1 MAGSNQ
7 HGGIIM
13 IKRHKRSVAA
23 GAVALFAI
31 AGGGAAVAATQ
42 STSPQAQSNAI
53 VADAAGQ
60 LGVTSTQLSGALKKA
75 LENQVDAAVTA
86 GQLSQAQA
94 TQLKAR
100 IEAGNVP
107 LLGLGP
113 AGGGGHGFGH
123 HGPGPGLD
131 AAATYLGV
139 TQSQL
144 MTQLQAGKS
153 LADVA
158 KASDKTVDGLVA
170 AMVADAK
177 QHIAADVAAG
187 RLTTA
192 QQTQILSD
200 LEQHIT
206 AMVNGT
212 MPQRPD
218 FNGPPPGAPQ
228 QSSSVGTAA

>member
-1 MAGSNQ
+1 
-7 HGGIIM
+7 M

-42 STSPQAQSNAI
+42 SNSPQAQSNAI

-60 LGVTSTQLSGALKKA
+60 LGVSSTQLSDALKKA

-86 GQLSQAQA
+86 GRLTQAQA
-94 TQLKAR
+94 TELKAH
-100 IEAGNVP
+100 IEAGDVP
-107 LLGLGP
+107 LVGLGP
-113 AGGGGHGFGH
+113 GGGPGGRHLH
-123 HGPGPGLD
+123 MAGPGLD

-139 TQSQL
+139 TESQL
-144 MTQLQAGKS
+144 QTQLQSGKS

-158 KASDKTVDGLVA
+158 KADGKTVDGLVA
-170 AMVADAK
+170 AMVADAR
-177 QHIAADVAAG
+177 QHIAADVKAG
-187 RLTTA
+187 RLTEA

-206 AMVNGT
+206 DMVNGT

-218 FNGPPPGAPQ
+218 FDGPPPGALQ
-228 QSSSVGTAA
+228 QSPSTGTAA

>member
-1 MAGSNQ
+1 
-7 HGGIIM
+7 M

-42 STSPQAQSNAI
+42 SNSPQAQSNAI

-60 LGVTSTQLSGALKKA
+60 LGVSSTQLSNALKQA
-75 LENQVDAAVTA
+75 LSNQVDAAVTA
-86 GQLSQAQA
+86 GQLTQAQA
-94 TQLKAR
+94 NELKAR
-100 IEAGNVP
+100 IAAGDVP
-107 LLGLGP
+107 LVGLGP
-113 AGGGGHGFGH
+113 GGLHVH
-123 HGPGPGLD
+123 MAGPGLD
-131 AAATYLGV
+131 AAATYLGL
-139 TQSQL
+139 TEAQL
-144 MTQLQAGKS
+144 QTQLQSGKS

-158 KASDKTVDGLVA
+158 KAHGKTVEGLVA

-187 RLTTA
+187 RLTEA

-200 LEQHIT
+200 LHQHIT
-206 AMVNGT
+206 DMVNGT

-218 FNGPPPGAPQ
+218 FDGPPPGAPQ
-228 QSSSVGTAA
+228 QSLSLGTAA

>member
-1 MAGSNQ
+1 
-7 HGGIIM
+7 M

-42 STSPQAQSNAI
+42 STSPRAQSNAI

-60 LGVTSTQLSGALKKA
+60 LGVTSTQLSDALKQA
-75 LENQVDAAVTA
+75 LSNQVDAAVTA
-86 GQLSQAQA
+86 GRLTQAQA
-94 TQLKAR
+94 TELKAA
-100 IEAGNVP
+100 IKAGDVP
-107 LLGLGP
+107 LVGLGP
-113 AGGGGHGFGH
+113 GGGGPGFGH

-131 AAATYLGV
+131 AAASYLGL

-144 MTQLQAGKS
+144 LTQLQAGKS
-153 LADVA
+153 LSDVA
-158 KASDKTVDGLVA
+158 KANGKTVDGLVA

-187 RLTTA
+187 RLTAA

-206 AMVNGT
+206 DMVNGT

-218 FNGPPPGAPQ
+218 FDGPPPGAPQ

>member
-60 LGVTSTQLSGALKKA
+60 LGVTSTQLSDALKKA

-86 GQLSQAQA
+86 GRLTQAQA
-94 TQLKAR
+94 TQLKAG
-100 IEAGNVP
+100 IEAGDVP
-107 LLGLGP
+107 LVGLGP
-113 AGGGGHGFGH
+113 GGGPGLHRHLG
-123 HGPGPGLD
+123 GPGLD
-131 AAATYLGV
+131 AAATYLGL
-139 TQSQL
+139 TQSELQGQL
-144 MTQLQAGKS
+144 DSGKTLAG
-153 LADVA
+153 VA
-158 KASDKTVDGLVA
+158 KANGKTVDGLVA

-177 QHIAADVAAG
+177 QHIAADVKAG
-187 RLTTA
+187 RLTEA

-218 FNGPPPGAPQ
+218 FDGPPPGAPQ
-228 QSSSVGTAA
+228 QFSSVGTAA